1 MFSSRWHLAEAK
13 TESEQRQS
21 PQAAAPGWGG
31 RAEIHQVGESQ
42 AECHEI
48 ALDDNRRRKDESP
61 ADSRLNIFFQLR
73 TLYGFLLDQTQ
84 ESGVKE
90 KSSWVLKRKQ
100 ETLLP
105 AGLSRK
111 GV

>member
-21 PQAAAPGWGG
+21 PQAAARGWGG
-31 RAEIHQVGESQ
+31 RAEIHQVRESQ

-61 ADSRLNIFFQLR
+61 GDSRLNVFFQLR

-84 ESGVKE
+84 ETGGQ
-90 KSSWVLKRKQ
+90 RKI
-100 ETLLP
+100 
-105 AGLSRK
+105 
-111 GV
+111 